1 MKYSSGQYYEWA
13 RKQVNEEYASAVY
26 EKDKIT
32 FQSEGYT
39 ACMQFYPDD
48 IVELSIVKDDSGENC
63 FYLHFQANNEAH
75 AEELFYA
82 LRDTLKTV
90 VRNMKH
96 KILISCTSALTSSYF
111 AQELNKASSMLKLDY
126 QFDACDHNRLYQ
138 VGFQYEAI
146 LLTPQIHYEYE
157 KAKRIFQ
164 DQVVLKIPTRAYASY
179 SSGEVINLLNQ
190 AFEEKEKQDSDM
202 QYRIQPV
209 LEGNKYRILTIGMIN
224 HRDEKRIAYRIYDH
238 GHKTLDK
245 EVIKADLNLRDIED
259 LLDYIFARHKKID
272 TIVLGMPGVEENG
285 KLTWEGSKFDHAS
298 ISEDLKEKYQH
309 SFFLLNDV
317 NAIALGY
324 STLHPDCSDLLF
336 YFQPKGSWVPGAG
349 LIEEGILRK
358 GYHNASGELR
368 PFMKCMITDLDD
380 KINTPKGAMEIVVRG
395 LLAFICTSAPKKI
408 VLYSQLTPD
417 AKEVREEL
425 HRYVPDEYIPSITIA
440 SHLKEYLLPGLLSYG
455 VQKLSKNS

>member
-1 MKYSSGQYYEWA
+1 MKYSSEQYYEWA
-13 RKQVNEEYASAVY
+13 RKQVNEEYAFAVY

-63 FYLHFQANNEAH
+63 FYLHFQANDEAH

-82 LRDTLKTV
+82 LKDTLKTV

-164 DQVVLKIPTRAYASY
+164 DQAVLKIPTRAYASY

-190 AFEEKEKQDSDM
+190 AFAEKKNRSQTCSIEFS
-202 QYRIQPV
+202 QYWR
-209 LEGNKYRILTIGMIN
+209 ET
-224 HRDEKRIAYRIYDH
+224 
-238 GHKTLDK
+238 
-245 EVIKADLNLRDIED
+245 
-259 LLDYIFARHKKID
+259 
-272 TIVLGMPGVEENG
+272 
-285 KLTWEGSKFDHAS
+285 
-298 ISEDLKEKYQH
+298 
-309 SFFLLNDV
+309 
-317 NAIALGY
+317 
-324 STLHPDCSDLLF
+324 
-336 YFQPKGSWVPGAG
+336 
-349 LIEEGILRK
+349 
-358 GYHNASGELR
+358 
-368 PFMKCMITDLDD
+368 
-380 KINTPKGAMEIVVRG
+380 NT
-395 LLAFICTSAPKKI
+395 AF
-408 VLYSQLTPD
+408 
-417 AKEVREEL
+417 
-425 HRYVPDEYIPSITIA
+425 
-440 SHLKEYLLPGLLSYG
+440 
-455 VQKLSKNS
+455 